1 MYEIVAEFKPSDN
14 TLTGTVKVDFYN
26 GTEAELEC
34 IAFQLYANA
43 YRKNPLY
50 SPIPYEALDEAY
62 YAGEN
67 YGGIVVSSVLGSVGY
82 EIGGA
87 DENILY
93 AQLQSPLPPEGRV
106 TLDIGFSTK
115 LAKLNHRL
123 GVTKSA
129 VNFAGAFPTVCGY
142 SENGFYECVYSDVG
156 EPFFADVA
164 DYTVT
169 LTLPK
174 EYRLATCGAVT
185 EEKGLES
192 KKKHTVSVAN
202 ARDFA
207 FVIAKDY
214 SVLQKKIGKTA
225 VNYYALSAGQDD
237 KNQELLDYICTL
249 VSFYSSAFGEYPF
262 DVLTVAETELIG
274 GVADYSGLCMFSK
287 SLTGVDRIY
296 ALAKEI
302 AAEWWYAAVGANRV
316 ESAWLVEGLSAYS
329 AALFFEKNTGY
340 DFTKKGLIDGSLKEY
355 LGYKSVYQK
364 ALGWVDTR
372 MQRPLSTFLN
382 GYEYGCV
389 SADKAVV
396 MLSELERGIG
406 SKKFMVGLKKYYSE
420 NRFGSATPAA
430 LVGAFERAGAQASG
444 FFDGYLSG
452 KGTL

>member
-1 MYEIVAEFKPSDN
+1 MYEVVAEFKPSDN

-26 GTEAELEC
+26 GTEAQLEC

-67 YGGIVVSSVLGSVGY
+67 YGGTVVSSVLGSVGY

-93 AQLQSPLPPEGRV
+93 AQLQTPLPPEGRV

-123 GVTKSA
+123 GVTKST

-142 SENGFYECVYSDVG
+142 GENGFYECVYSDVG

-164 DYTVT
+164 DYTVA

-174 EYRLATCGAVT
+174 EYRLAACGAVT

-192 KKKHTVSVAN
+192 KKKHTVSATN

-214 SVLQKKIGKTA
+214 SVLQKRIGKTT
-225 VNYYALSAGQDD
+225 VNYHALSGGQGGE
-237 KNQELLDYICTL
+237 NQKLLDYICTL

-262 DVLTVAETELIG
+262 DSLTVAETELIG
-274 GVADYSGLCMFSK
+274 GAADYSGLTMLSK
-287 SLTGVDRIY
+287 TLTGEERIY

-316 ESAWLVEGLSAYS
+316 ENAWLVEGLSAYS

-340 DFTKKGLIDGSLKEY
+340 GFTKKELIDGSLKEY

-406 SKKFMVGLKKYYSE
+406 SKKFVSGLKRYYSE

-430 LVGAFERAGAQASG
+430 LVGAFERVGARVSG
-444 FFDGYLSG
+444 FFEGYLSG